1 MKDQFEY
8 CPLYNDIVLDSLS
21 LCSCCNLGT
30 ANNCKAATEVE
41 SLARTLCGEVET
53 PCHFCIKLAKRSWL
67 EKYHKQNKESREQN
81 V

>member
-21 LCSCCNLGT
+21 LCANCSIGT
-30 ANNCKAATEVE
+30 KEECKASTEVE
-41 SLARTLCGEVET
+41 SLAKTLCGEVET

-67 EKYHKQNKESREQN
+67 ERYHRHNKKTEDNN